1 MSGGLYLWGVD
12 GNGRAHIAL
21 KTDRAVL
28 FSMIDGGGFIGV
40 SIIEEQDEQN
50 KIKLTSNNPLH
61 VTGHII

>member
-1 MSGGLYLWGVD
+1 MGEGLYLWGVD

-40 SIIEEQDEQN
+40 SIIEEQDKQN
-50 KIKLTSNNPLH
+50 KIKLNPNNPLH
-61 VTGHII
+61 VTSHNI